1 MCWGEQIISRCPH
14 CQVLTTLTPTW
25 LGCPFDHPL
34 GSCDDA
40 FVTTHHTIR
49 PHYGCIITSTS
60 NDVPRLRIVTELAE
74 PWDAGS
80 PHWSSVSP
88 TDNTN
93 STTQFPQTG
102 SMPAYALPL
111 PPGWTADHRQQGHQ
125 SECMTMVTQYRRE
138 LVRVF
143 QDLVQPVQQLR
154 NSASFTNPRLNRT
167 VMWCEDYMATLLDT
181 AAIHIWLVQQAE
193 DQINN
198 GTVFTDAAKADL
210 LMYSNDIRNAQYPFE
225 VPLVWHRRFTDL
237 FIHLRRVI
245 GELTPQPAQN
255 TAFQPTH
262 RRRGAISEGDVNK
275 AVTVVMHE
283 RKGDSNCGSRK
294 TSYGNSSRSTLLG
307 VSFPSTHALLISH
320 LFSL

>member
-25 LGCPFDHPL
+25 LGCPFDQPL

-49 PHYGCIITSTS
+49 PHYGCIITSSS
-60 NDVPRLRIVTELAE
+60 NNVPRLRIITELAE

-80 PHWSSVSP
+80 PHWSPVSP

-93 STTQFPQTG
+93 STTQLPQTG

-111 PPGWTADHRQQGHQ
+111 PQGWTADHRQQGHQ

-275 AVTVVMHE
+275 AVTVVMHD
-283 RKGDSNCGSRK
+283 RKGDYNSGSSK
-294 TSYGNSSRSTLLG
+294 TSSGNSSRSTLLG
-307 VSFPSTHALLISH
+307 VLLPSTHALLVSDLIS
-320 LFSL
+320 S

>member
-1 MCWGEQIISRCPH
+1 MCWSEQIISRCPH

-25 LGCPFDHPL
+25 LGCPFDQPL

-60 NDVPRLRIVTELAE
+60 NNVPRLRIITQLAE

-80 PHWSSVSP
+80 PHWSP
-88 TDNTN
+88 
-93 STTQFPQTG
+93 
-102 SMPAYALPL
+102 
-111 PPGWTADHRQQGHQ
+111 GHQ

-245 GELTPQPAQN
+245 GELTPQSTQN
-255 TAFQPTH
+255 AAFQPTH

-283 RKGDSNCGSRK
+283 RKGSSNSGSHE

-307 VSFPSTHALLISH
+307 VPFPSTHALLISH
-320 LFSL
+320 LFSLWILGG

>member
-14 CQVLTTLTPTW
+14 CEVLTTLTPTW
-25 LGCPFDHPL
+25 LGCPFDQPL

-40 FVTTHHTIR
+40 FVTTHHTVR
-49 PHYGCIITSTS
+49 PHYGCILTSTS
-60 NDVPRLRIVTELAE
+60 RDVPRLRVIHELAE

-80 PHWSSVSP
+80 PHWSPVSP

-102 SMPAYALPL
+102 SIPAYALPL
-111 PPGWTADHRQQGHQ
+111 PQGWTANYHPEGHK
-125 SECMTMVTQYRRE
+125 SECMTMVTQYRSE
-138 LVRVF
+138 LVRAF

-167 VMWCEDYMATLLDT
+167 VMWSEDYTATLLDT

-193 DQINN
+193 DQIHN

-245 GELTPQPAQN
+245 GELTPPPAQN
-255 TAFQPTH
+255 TAFQPIH

-275 AVTVVMHE
+275 AVTVIMHE
-283 RKGDSNCGSRK
+283 RKGDSDSGSRK
-294 TSYGNSSRSTLLG
+294 TSHSNSSWSTLLG
-307 VSFPSTHALLISH
+307 TLLSHTHQIMIR
-320 LFSL
+320 